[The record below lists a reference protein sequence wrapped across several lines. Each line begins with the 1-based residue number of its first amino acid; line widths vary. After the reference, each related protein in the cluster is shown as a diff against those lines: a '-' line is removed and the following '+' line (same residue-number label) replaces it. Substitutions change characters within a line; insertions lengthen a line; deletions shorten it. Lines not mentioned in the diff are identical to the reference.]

1 MPSGWWTIVICGPHF
16 ICLARVVLRLGQ
28 RERERDQREKV
39 GIVFI
44 RMWYFPGS
52 VVVAASFST
61 YDRLGRSR
69 LTWNSPQVIGGYTR
83 TRTPTKEVDYPLFR
97 NNLPR
102 FASLPDY
109 LTLLT

>member
-1 MPSGWWTIVICGPHF
+1 MVDYSYLRPPFYLSCKGSF
-16 ICLARVVLRLGQ
+16 EARPERE

-102 FASLPDY
+102 FASLPDH